1 MIRNKN
7 KKLIIMAAAV
17 LCLSGCSETD
27 TEKELADFSS
37 SISEFTTV
45 IKNANEQ
52 INEIDT
58 SSEDASEQLLEILDE
73 LDTEFQELAEL
84 AVPEQYKSIESLAD
98 EASTNMTNAVSY
110 YHTAYE
116 AENFS
121 EQDAEIAYE
130 YYTRA
135 MTRVQYIGY
144 ILVGEIPEGENI
156 TIHEETIENGLL
168 NTLLRDDEDTTNEDM
183 PEADSAAESIPLS

>member
-17 LCLSGCSETD
+17 LCLSGCSETN

-37 SISEFTTV
+37 SISAFTTV
-45 IKNANEQ
+45 IKNVNEQ